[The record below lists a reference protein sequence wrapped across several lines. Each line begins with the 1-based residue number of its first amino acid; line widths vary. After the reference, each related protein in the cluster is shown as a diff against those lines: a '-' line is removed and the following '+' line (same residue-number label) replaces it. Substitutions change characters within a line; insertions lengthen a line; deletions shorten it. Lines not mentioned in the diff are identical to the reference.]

1 MITITKNKG
10 FQLQFENLTISVQ
23 IGSMNYCSR
32 KSHLSEYGSEIKQE
46 LVQSEDA
53 EIAIWDKDNNW
64 FDFGH
69 DQVLGYVPTNEVGA
83 WIARVAKAQDLS
95 QLSQLS
101 KDI

>member
-23 IGSMNYCSR
+23 IGNMNYCSR
-32 KSHLSEYGSEIKQE
+32 KSLMSEYDSEMKEE

-69 DQVLGYVPTNEVGA
+69 DQVLGYVPTNEVGD
-83 WIARVAKAQDLS
+83 WIGRVAKARSLAH
-95 QLSQLS
+95 LFELS